1 MYIDRINYVKE
12 YLRKN
17 DIDAYIVFISDD
29 HGSEYISDRYKSVRY
44 LSGFTGSAG
53 TLLIT
58 KENSY
63 LWTDGRYFLQASNQL
78 KVSNT
83 ILKKIGEDESI
94 VEYIKENVN
103 SLVFDFKV
111 ANVSFVDALLANKPS
126 LRLIDNDLVNAIWSD
141 RKKMST
147 SKVFAL
153 ERKSY
158 KYDAFSK
165 CHKTINNIK
174 RKGNYGVLIS
184 ALDDIAFLC
193 NLRGKDIK
201 YNPVF
206 MSFMFLSKIDGK
218 ETYTLYINKAKLDE
232 NIQELLK
239 ENNIEV
245 KPYLSVYKD
254 VKNFNDIIYYNKS
267 KTNYKLYTLMKKKKN
282 VNLWPTLNKAIKTNI
297 DIKDSINAH
306 ILDGVAMCKFI
317 YYVKHNVGKRKLSEI
332 SLSNYLAKLR
342 RKQGAYDLSFN
353 TICGYKDHGAIIH
366 YSADENSNY
375 EVYNDGFL
383 LVDSG
388 GQYLYGTTDI
398 TRTLALANVTE
409 TMKKHF
415 TLVLKGH
422 IDLAMA
428 IFNKDETD
436 ASLDVYARKPLWDE
450 GLDYNHG
457 TGHGVGHILN
467 VHEGPQSIR
476 HNKLNP
482 IKMKKGMITS
492 NEPGLYIEGQYGIRH
507 ENELLCVKVDDNH
520 LGFKA
525 ITFVPFDLDGIDVSL
540 LDDKERSYLNNYHK
554 EVYELISPYLNN
566 KERKYLKEI
575 TREI

>member
-111 ANVSFVDALLANKPS
+111 ANVSFVDALLSNKPS

-153 ERKSY
+153 KENAY
-158 KYDAFSK
+158 KYNAFSK

-267 KTNYKLYTLMKKKKN
+267 KTNFKLYTLMKKKKN

-306 ILDGVAMCKFI
+306 ILDGVAMFKFI
-317 YYVKHNVGKRKLSEI
+317 YYVKHNVGKRKLSEL

-398 TRTLALANVTE
+398 TRTIVLANVTE
-409 TMKKHF
+409 IMKKHF
-415 TLVLKGH
+415 TLVLKSH

-428 IFNKDETD
+428 IFDKNETD
-436 ASLDVYARKPLWDE
+436 ASLDKIARKPLWDE

-525 ITFVPFDLDGIDVSL
+525 ITFVPFDIDGIDVSL
-540 LDDKERSYLNNYHK
+540 LDENERSYLNNYHK
-554 EVYELISPYLNN
+554 QVYELISPYLNN

>member
-1 MYIDRINYVKE
+1 MQISRINYVKE
-12 YLRKN
+12 YLKEN
-17 DIDAYIVFISDD
+17 NIDAYIVFISDD
-29 HGSEYISDRYKSVRY
+29 HGSEYISNRFKSVKY

-63 LWTDGRYFLQASNQL
+63 LWTDGRYFLQASEQL
-78 KVSNT
+78 KQSNT

-94 VEYIKENVN
+94 IDFIKENVN

-111 ANVSFVDALLANKPS
+111 ANVSFVSYLLKVKPEIK
-126 LRLIDNDLVNAIWSD
+126 LVDKDLVNDIWTD
-141 RKKMST
+141 RSKMSN
-147 SKVFAL
+147 SKLFAL
-153 ERKSY
+153 EEKAY
-158 KYDAFSK
+158 KYNASSK
-165 CHKTINNIK
+165 CHKTLAHIK

-206 MSFMFLSKIDGK
+206 NSFMFLSKVDNK
-218 ETYTLYINKAKLDE
+218 ETHTLYINKSKLAD
-232 NIQELLK
+232 NIKELLK
-239 ENNIEV
+239 QNNIEV
-245 KPYLSVYKD
+245 KPYLSIYKD
-254 VKNFNDIIYYNKS
+254 VKNFKDVIYYNKS
-267 KTNYKLYTLMKKKKN
+267 KTNYKLYTLMNKKKD
-282 VNLWPTLNKAIKTNI
+282 VTLWPTLNKAIKTNI

-317 YYVKHNVGKRKLSEI
+317 YYVKHNVGKRKLTEI
-332 SLSNYLAKLR
+332 SLSNHLEKLR

-375 EVYNDGFL
+375 EVFNDGFL

-398 TRTLALANVTE
+398 TRTLALANVTD

-428 IFNKDETD
+428 IFNKDDT
-436 ASLDVYARKPLWDE
+436 
-450 GLDYNHG
+450 
-457 TGHGVGHILN
+457 IL
-467 VHEGPQSIR
+467 E
-476 HNKLNP
+476 
-482 IKMKKGMITS
+482 
-492 NEPGLYIEGQYGIRH
+492 E
-507 ENELLCVKVDDNH
+507 
-520 LGFKA
+520 
-525 ITFVPFDLDGIDVSL
+525 
-540 LDDKERSYLNNYHK
+540 
-554 EVYELISPYLNN
+554 
-566 KERKYLKEI
+566 
-575 TREI
+575 

>member
-103 SLVFDFKV
+103 LLVFDFKV

-126 LRLIDNDLVNAIWSD
+126 LRLIDNDLVNVIWKD

-153 ERKSY
+153 KENAY
-158 KYDAFSK
+158 KYNAFSK

-267 KTNYKLYTLMKKKKN
+267 KTNFKLYTLMKKKKN
-282 VNLWPTLNKAIKTNI
+282 VNLWPTLNKAIKNNI

-317 YYVKHNVGKRKLSEI
+317 YYVKHNVGKRKLSEL

-398 TRTLALANVTE
+398 TRTIVLNNVTDI
-409 TMKKHF
+409 MKKHF
-415 TLVLKGH
+415 TLVLKAH
-422 IDLAMA
+422 IDLSMA
-428 IFNKDETD
+428 IFDKNETD
-436 ASLDVYARKPLWDE
+436 ASLDKIARKPLWDE

-525 ITFVPFDLDGIDVSL
+525 ITFVPFDIDGIDVSL
-540 LDDKERSYLNNYHK
+540 LDENERSYLNNYHK
-554 EVYELISPYLNN
+554 QVYELISPYLNN
-566 KERKYLKEI
+566 RERKYLKEI

>member
-29 HGSEYISDRYKSVRY
+29 HGSEYISNRFKSVKY

-63 LWTDGRYFLQASNQL
+63 LWTDGRYFLQASEQL
-78 KVSNT
+78 KQSNT

-94 VEYIKENVN
+94 IDFIKENVN

-111 ANVSFVDALLANKPS
+111 ANVSFVSYLLKVKPEIK
-126 LRLIDNDLVNAIWSD
+126 LVDKDLVNDIWTD
-141 RKKMST
+141 RSKMSN
-147 SKVFAL
+147 SKLFAL
-153 ERKSY
+153 EEKAY
-158 KYDAFSK
+158 KYNASSK
-165 CHKTINNIK
+165 CHKTLAHIK

-206 MSFMFLSKIDGK
+206 NSFMFLSKVDNK
-218 ETYTLYINKAKLDE
+218 ETYTLYINKSKLAD
-232 NIQELLK
+232 NIK
-239 ENNIEV
+239 E
-245 KPYLSVYKD
+245 
-254 VKNFNDIIYYNKS
+254 
-267 KTNYKLYTLMKKKKN
+267 LYTLMNKKKD
-282 VNLWPTLNKAIKTNI
+282 VTLWPTLNKAIKTNI

-317 YYVKHNVGKRKLSEI
+317 YYVKHNVGKRKLTEI
-332 SLSNYLAKLR
+332 SLSNHLEKLR

-375 EVYNDGFL
+375 EVFNDGFL

-398 TRTLALANVTE
+398 TRTLALANVTD

-428 IFNKDETD
+428 IFNKDDTD
-436 ASLDVYARKPLWDE
+436 ASLDLYARKPLWDE

-476 HNKLNP
+476 HNKVNP
-482 IKMKKGMITS
+482 IKMKKGMVTS
-492 NEPGLYIEGQYGIRH
+492 NEPGLYIPGQYGIRH

-520 LGFKA
+520 LGFKS
-525 ITFVPFDLDGIDVSL
+525 ITYVPFDIDGIDVSL
-540 LDDKERSYLNNYHK
+540 LNENERSYLNNYHK

>member
-126 LRLIDNDLVNAIWSD
+126 LRLIDNDLVNVIWKD

-153 ERKSY
+153 KENAY
-158 KYDAFSK
+158 KYNAFSK

-317 YYVKHNVGKRKLSEI
+317 YYVKHNVGKRKLSEL
-332 SLSNYLAKLR
+332 SLSNHLEKLR

-398 TRTLALANVTE
+398 TRTIVLNNVTDI
-409 TMKKHF
+409 MKKHF
-415 TLVLKGH
+415 TLVLKAH
-422 IDLAMA
+422 IDLSMA
-428 IFNKDETD
+428 IFDKNETD
-436 ASLDVYARKPLWDE
+436 ASLDKIARKPLWDE

-525 ITFVPFDLDGIDVSL
+525 ITFVPFDIDGIDVSL
-540 LDDKERSYLNNYHK
+540 LDENERSYLNNYHK
-554 EVYELISPYLNN
+554 QVYELISPYLNN
-566 KERKYLKEI
+566 RERKYLKEI

>member
-126 LRLIDNDLVNAIWSD
+126 LRLIDNDLVNVIWKD

-153 ERKSY
+153 KENAY
-158 KYDAFSK
+158 KYNAFSK

-267 KTNYKLYTLMKKKKN
+267 KTNFKLYTLMEKKKN
-282 VNLWPTLNKAIKTNI
+282 VNLWPTLNKAIKNNI

-317 YYVKHNVGKRKLSEI
+317 YYVKHNVGKRKLSEL
-332 SLSNYLAKLR
+332 SLSNHLEKLR

-398 TRTLALANVTE
+398 TRTIVLNNVTDI
-409 TMKKHF
+409 MKKHF
-415 TLVLKGH
+415 TLVLKAH
-422 IDLAMA
+422 IDLSMA
-428 IFNKDETD
+428 IFDKNETD
-436 ASLDVYARKPLWDE
+436 ASLDKIARKPLWDE

-525 ITFVPFDLDGIDVSL
+525 ITFVPFDIDGIDVSL
-540 LDDKERSYLNNYHK
+540 LDENERSYLNNYHK
-554 EVYELISPYLNN
+554 QVYELISPYLNN
-566 KERKYLKEI
+566 RERKYLKEI